1 MLRVAVVFLAAF
13 SAQAQDAAT
22 DQTADA
28 NLEKLINKLIDTQQT
43 NEPDMSDAEM
53 DQLVDKLADTLIDR
67 GQDFMTNSVDAWL
80 DKLVDRV
87 QPVSDSTLD
96 DELDHTTMMKEG
108 KKAKAPPKAPPPP
121 KQEEG
126 FFGFSLGNLLNAN
139 GVTPTGGRKADT
151 TRKTFK
157 QRLKP
162 KALPEVETPL
172 YNQAAVPRPMNA
184 PLQVPRP
191 GAFARGPIL
200 EEETQTTSGSAMLF
214 AVLLTSIVAGMAVT
228 FFVINSG
235 ASKKAEYSPLA
246 SQ

>member
-1 MLRVAVVFLAAF
+1 MIFLAAF
-13 SAQAQDAAT
+13 SVQAEDAAK

-28 NLEKLINKLIDTQQT
+28 DLEKLINKLIDSSSNKEGTA
-43 NEPDMSDAEM
+43 DMSDAEM
-53 DQLVDKLADTLIDR
+53 DQLVDKMADTLIDR
-67 GQDFMTNSVDAWL
+67 VQDTMTNSVDAWL

-87 QPVSDSTLD
+87 QPISDSTLD

-162 KALPEVETPL
+162 KALPEVETPFL
-172 YNQAAVPRPMNA
+172 NQAVPRPMNA

-191 GAFARGPIL
+191 GAFARGPML
-200 EEETQTTSGSAMLF
+200 EEDTQTTSGSAMLF